1 MLRILR
7 FGGIGYPIKAE
18 RQYEDLYK
26 QTKRWTY
33 RGKPIEKAKK
43 LKDLERRL
51 EMAISACK
59 GYLRQAFSCGL

>member
-7 FGGIGYPIKAE
+7 FGGIGYLIKAK

-26 QTKRWTY
+26 HTKRWTY

-51 EMAISACK
+51 
-59 GYLRQAFSCGL
+59 